1 MNKVTRNEKNEE
13 DRNVKSKDALQ
24 PQMELEESMHNDL
37 LRLP

>member
-13 DRNVKSKDALQ
+13 GRNVKSKGALQ
-24 PQMELEESMHNDL
+24 PQMELEESMNNDP